1 MWSFLFLISTCL
13 LGACWGQPELSCLYS
28 LICTSVPKLMQRQR
42 ACPRSHSYRLAQIIP
57 VFSASGLSLQAK
69 CPLTAPTGISLCESI
84 QRSCHG
90 LPHSRISYFPSF
102 SANAL
107 LLCDQHFTPK
117 RRGFMGVL
125 DLHYFTYF
133 EEKDICIAP
142 LKYLPY
148 ILSYSHLQYF
158 IQLYCFE

>member
-57 VFSASGLSLQAK
+57 VFSASGLSLRAK

-90 LPHSRISYFPSF
+90 LPHSRISYFPSL
-102 SANAL
+102 SQL
-107 LLCDQHFTPK
+107 MHFCSVTSISLQS
-117 RRGFMGVL
+117 VE
-125 DLHYFTYF
+125 DLW
-133 EEKDICIAP
+133 ESWICI
-142 LKYLPY
+142 
-148 ILSYSHLQYF
+148 ILLILRRKIF
-158 IQLYCFE
+158 V